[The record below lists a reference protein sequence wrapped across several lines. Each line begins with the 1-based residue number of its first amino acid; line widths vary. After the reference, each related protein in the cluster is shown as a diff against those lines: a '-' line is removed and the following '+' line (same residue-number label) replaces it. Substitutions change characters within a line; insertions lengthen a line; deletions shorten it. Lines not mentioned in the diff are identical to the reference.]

1 MMKKIKLEDI
11 LEIFFSTHDPT
22 TLNRQGNDFG
32 TQYRSGIYYTEV
44 KQKEVA
50 NLIITKLE
58 KEKLFQNPIVTEV
71 KQANLFL
78 LLKNILIITIKTKGN
93 HIAVLQLIL
102 N

>member
-22 TLNRQGNDFG
+22 TLNQGNDFG
-32 TQYRSGIYYTEV
+32 TQYRSGIYYTEI

-50 NLIITKLE
+50 NLIINKLQ

-71 KQANLFL
+71 KKPNPFL

-93 HIAVLQLIL
+93 HIVVLQLIQ